1 MNKLVVSLMLA
12 SAALAPSALRADE
25 DRINLWPLVGYNDGA
40 LDVIWPLGHFKDSS
54 EWRFFPVIKDGSLFC
69 VFPEFWFGRNEFAV
83 LPLAAKYDFSA
94 GTLFPVWWWDLEKEG
109 KMHTLFPAY
118 YYSSSRYKTMFW
130 AGCGLAGYHH
140 RNGKSASHWLLPLYV
155 KTPDDF
161 LSIPYSRVEK
171 GEGHVT
177 GFLCGLGGVK
187 SNAKGE
193 AMAHWCLPLWHKDE
207 TSLFTLPYYRKWDY
221 QGKTM
226 SWVSALALSGGWQEH
241 TTWKERYLLGLCGRS
256 SDEKSGHSES
266 WCAPFYYADNKG
278 TFVTP
283 VYGQFGDA
291 KWGLPGWYSSDTT
304 FASSVWYSHR
314 SEEGNLDQWM
324 IPVLLS
330 GGVYRDGL
338 RKNGF
343 LFNAAGCMKGDD
355 GYFASWCMPLYFKD
369 NDGTFITPLYGYN
382 KDSQWCFPLW
392 YNDEKSL
399 YSALWCQE
407 KNEDGSLKSWIAP
420 PLLSGG
426 TTKEDGSHESLFLLG
441 LGGATWGGKDN
452 VRSSWAFPFYY
463 EDSKGHL
470 VTPLCGYDRDEK
482 ASWVAPLYYS
492 DKDAF
497 VSLPY
502 IRERNEDK
510 KETTYVVP
518 PLLSGV
524 TKHDDGSSSLSALAL
539 YGHGTDAKG
548 ATKHDYLL
556 PLYYYNG
563 VKGNILSLPFGRVS
577 QGSHTNTWWAT
588 PLVGTRSGSKTG
600 GWLFPLFNRE
610 KDADFEQALARMDA
624 KTIPDDTTFSLKV
637 NGWTNDTG
645 KVHLWTNRIASV
657 DINSSIRGS
666 VLIGSDHDHSVRDY
680 VSDGEHGIYWL
691 IESRKQGN
699 RIFFNL
705 YSDRTVTFDVD
716 SRQRKDETV
725 ESETM
730 ALCGLYYRTRK
741 DRPMQGKSHARTRIL
756 WKLWDREE
764 KNGNVTIDAFPG
776 YTYDSKTNGYTKVSF
791 LWRFFRYEQNP
802 ADDSTKLD
810 LLFLPLS
817 R

>member
-1 MNKLVVSLMLA
+1 MNKMVVSLMLA

-25 DRINLWPLVGYNDGA
+25 DRINLWPLVGYDDGA
-40 LDVIWPLGHFKDSS
+40 LDVIWPLGHFRDSS
-54 EWRFFPVIKDGSLFC
+54 EWRFFPIVQDGDLFC
-69 VFPEFWFGRNEFAV
+69 VFPEFWFWDKAFAV
-83 LPLAAKYDFSA
+83 LPLVAEYDFSG
-94 GTLFPVWWWDLEKEG
+94 GTVFPVWWWDLEKES
-109 KMHTLFPAY
+109 KMHTIFPAY
-118 YYSSSRYKTMFW
+118 YYSSSRYKTTFW
-130 AGCGLAGYHH
+130 AGCGLAGYH
-140 RNGKSASHWLLPLYV
+140 RREGKSASHWVLPLYV
-155 KTPDDF
+155 KTSDDF
-161 LSIPYSRVEK
+161 LSIPCSRVAK
-171 GEGHVT
+171 SDGHVT

-193 AMAHWCLPLWHKDE
+193 AMAHWCFPLWHKDE

-226 SWVSALALSGGWQEH
+226 SWISALALSGGWQEH

-256 SDEKSGHSES
+256 SDGKS
-266 WCAPFYYADNKG
+266 
-278 TFVTP
+278 
-283 VYGQFGDA
+283 
-291 KWGLPGWYSSDTT
+291 
-304 FASSVWYSHR
+304 
-314 SEEGNLDQWM
+314 
-324 IPVLLS
+324 
-330 GGVYRDGL
+330 
-338 RKNGF
+338 
-343 LFNAAGCMKGDD
+343 

-369 NDGTFITPLYGYN
+369 NDGTFITPLYGCN

-392 YNDEKSL
+392 YNDEKTL

-407 KNEDGSLKSWIAP
+407 RNDDGSLKSWVAP

-426 TTKEDGSHESLFLLG
+426 ATKEDGSRESLFLLG

-463 EDSKGHL
+463 EDSNGHL
-470 VTPLCGYDRDEK
+470 VTPLFGYGRNEK
-482 ASWVAPLYYS
+482 SSWVAPLYYS

-524 TKHDDGSSSLSALAL
+524 TKHDDGSSTLSALAL

-610 KDADFEQALARMDA
+610 KDADFEQALARLDA
-624 KTIPDDTTFSLKV
+624 KTIPDDTTFSLKA
-637 NGWTNDTG
+637 NGWTNSTG
-645 KVHLWTNRIASV
+645 KVHLWTNRVASV
-657 DINSSIRGS
+657 DLNSSIRGS

-680 VSDGEHGIYWL
+680 VSDGEHGVYSL
-691 IESRKQGN
+691 TESRKQGN
-699 RIFFNL
+699 RMFFNL
-705 YSDRTVTFDVD
+705 ASDRTVTFDVD

-730 ALCGLYYRTRK
+730 ALCGLYCRTRK
-741 DRPMQGKSHARTRIL
+741 DRPMQGKSHTRTRIL

-764 KNGNVTIDAFPG
+764 KDGNVTIDAFPG

-791 LWRFFRYEQNP
+791 LWRFFRYEKSSS
-802 ADDSTKLD
+802 ADTKLD
-810 LLFLPLS
+810 LLFLPIV